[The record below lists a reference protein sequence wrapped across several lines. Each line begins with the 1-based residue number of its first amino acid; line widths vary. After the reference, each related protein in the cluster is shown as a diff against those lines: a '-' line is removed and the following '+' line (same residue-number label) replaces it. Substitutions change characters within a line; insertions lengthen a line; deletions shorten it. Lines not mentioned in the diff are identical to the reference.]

1 MSSFKKATVRD
12 KKLYKIPPA
21 WKNVE
26 IALNT
31 KNKIQVKARDKD
43 GKLQYIYHPKWI
55 EKSDI
60 SKYKRLKSFIK
71 NINKIKTSINNE
83 VISLII
89 EILLSTSARIGNNV
103 YEKKNKTYG
112 ITTLRKKH
120 VKINKNN
127 VILSFPGKRNKQQ
140 TLIIKDPR
148 IIVKLKKIHKIPG
161 TYLFPGITSKE
172 INNLIHPFTCKDFR
186 TYGANKECFKFLKKC
201 DTVDVDKNIKA
212 AIKHTSNHLGNTD
225 SICKKSYISPVLLK
239 KYKNNP
245 QSFKNK
251 KLINII

>member
-1 MSSFKKATVRD
+1 MYFVYCSWRS
-12 KKLYKIPPA
+12 LY
-21 WKNVE
+21 V
-26 IALNT
+26 T
-31 KNKIQVKARDKD
+31 
-43 GKLQYIYHPKWI
+43 
-55 EKSDI
+55 I
-60 SKYKRLKSFIK
+60 S
-71 NINKIKTSINNE
+71 
-83 VISLII
+83 
-89 EILLSTSARIGNNV
+89 
-103 YEKKNKTYG
+103 
-112 ITTLRKKH
+112 
-120 VKINKNN
+120 
-127 VILSFPGKRNKQQ
+127 
-140 TLIIKDPR
+140 
-148 IIVKLKKIHKIPG
+148 KIHKIPG